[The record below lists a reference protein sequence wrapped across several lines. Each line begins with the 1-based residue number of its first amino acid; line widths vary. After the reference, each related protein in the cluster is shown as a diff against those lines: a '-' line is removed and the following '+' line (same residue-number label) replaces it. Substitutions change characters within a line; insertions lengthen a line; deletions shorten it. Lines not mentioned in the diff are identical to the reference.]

1 MNLQTFRA
9 PTMAE
14 ALSQVK
20 GAMGSEAVI
29 LHTRTYRRKQ
39 WFGLRWQEVVEITA
53 GRGLHLA
60 PRPRR
65 EPVRMGAVAAN
76 TKAPTIQ
83 PNLTTSMP
91 PGRQFMET
99 PTASNVMIKGV
110 SQQISDLQIIVGDLV
125 KENRQRQAP
134 NVPEEL

>member
-1 MNLQTFRA
+1 MNLQTFKA

-20 GAMGSEAVI
+20 SAMGSEAVI

-65 EPVRMGAVAAN
+65 EPVRVGAAGASAK
-76 TKAPTIQ
+76 TQTIQ
-83 PNLTTSMP
+83 PNLAP
-91 PGRQFMET
+91 AQPGRQFMET
-99 PTASNVMIKGV
+99 PAANHAVMMGLTQEMGAI
-110 SQQISDLQIIVGDLV
+110 
-125 KENRQRQAP
+125 RT
-134 NVPEEL
+134 